1 MFALRV
7 LVLSLSPLLL
17 AACVTSEEDRPSLQV
32 VKDVDLHRYLGTW
45 YEIASIPT
53 YFQRGCIATKATYS
67 LRKDG
72 RIQVENECRRKTV
85 DGDIQRA
92 VGTAWVAGNG
102 RETAKLRCSSSGRS
116 AATTGSS
123 IWTRTTVMQWSG
135 IRLATTCGFCL
146 ARRPYLRT
154 SMPRY
159 FRRSRV
165 KGTTQ
170 VSCSRLRSLCRL
182 LPRCRR
188 GRGGDLAR
196 TEVFRYLMT
205 GRIKRRVT
213 TRGLCFN

>member
-102 RETAKLRCSSSGRS
+102 RETAKLRVQFFWPFRGDYWIIDLDKDYRYAVVGHPSRDYLWILSRTPTISQDLYAALLQKIKGQGYNTSLVFPTPQPLS
-116 AATTGSS
+116 APS
-123 IWTRTTVMQWSG
+123 
-135 IRLATTCGFCL
+135 
-146 ARRPYLRT
+146 
-154 SMPRY
+154 SMP
-159 FRRSRV
+159 
-165 KGTTQ
+165 
-170 VSCSRLRSLCRL
+170 
-182 LPRCRR
+182 
-188 GRGGDLAR
+188 
-196 TEVFRYLMT
+196 
-205 GRIKRRVT
+205 
-213 TRGLCFN
+213 